1 MNEQWERWE
10 PIKRLS
16 NKYYIE
22 SISDS
27 IKCFKITL
35 CESNDERKKVEVIF
49 DDSVHAYRSTD
60 ESFNLKTI
68 NTLDEHYGTRFYSN
82 WTFFKVNN
90 SEYTNWLYEQ
100 SYGIAASQPLIHFC
114 LIASDS
120 IVDVIAAY
128 EPKIERIS

>member
-1 MNEQWERWE
+1 MSEQWERWE
-10 PIKRLS
+10 PIRSLS
-16 NKYYIE
+16 SKYYIE

-35 CESNDERKKVEVIF
+35 CESDDERKKVEVVF
-49 DDSVHAYRSTD
+49 EDSVHAYRSTD

-68 NTLDEHYGTRFYSN
+68 NTLDEQYGTKFYSN

-90 SEYTNWLYEQ
+90 SEYTNWLSKQ
-100 SYGIAASQPLIHFC
+100 SYGIADSQPLIHFC